1 MALELKLEIPIE
13 ATNDG
18 QYIVV
23 SDDTGDGNTGWGA
36 GSNPDFPDIDGS
48 TYFLEL
54 EITYTDPDGTEV
66 TYDPI
71 DLYTDILNSSAPVNL
86 TDIEFIVH
94 PGLLDIAS
102 APIGSEGDAVNE
114 GFYKFLY
121 TLWDSDNPVTRT
133 DVNIMDQYETNALIA
148 PVTKNRIYNN
158 FRNLNKKY
166 LTRHLTDNI
175 AFDLDDAE
183 IVNLVAQY
191 NGLEADQNP
200 SNKDMSLE
208 ILKDL
213 QSKTLNL

>member
-102 APIGSEGDAVNE
+102 APISSEGDAVNE